1 MEQQAKHDLV
11 RWALR
16 IIDLERRIADQKRR
30 AICEGGDVLGAFE
43 VLRLMEQTLENWRAH
58 GRALQRHLY

>member
-16 IIDLERRIADQKRR
+16 IIHLERRIADQKRR
-30 AICEGGDVLGAFE
+30 AISEGGDMLGAFE
-43 VLRLMEQTLENWRAH
+43 VLQVMEQTLENWRAH
-58 GRALQRHLY
+58 NLLRHLY

>member
-30 AICEGGDVLGAFE
+30 AISEGGDVLGAFE